1 MHATFVHVT
10 ATPPLLP
17 GMRGSAPSVHP
28 SVGWLFTPGTAGVPG
43 VREGKPVPAHGPL
56 HSSLRQQDHGLSPQ
70 LLTLS
75 SGDLVSQQ
83 LWFSATTSW
92 KTVGA
97 GFLDKGALG

>member
-1 MHATFVHVT
+1 MCVDSH
-10 ATPPLLP
+10 PPFLP

-28 SVGWLFTPGTAGVPG
+28 SVGWLSTPGTAGVPG
-43 VREGKPVPAHGPL
+43 AREGKPVLAYGPS

-70 LLTLS
+70 LLALS

-97 GFLDKGALG
+97 GFLDKGDLG